1 MFPVFANIGDAAV
14 TLPVAIVCGAWLA
27 FADRRLALRWVAAL
41 ALGMAL
47 VGSTKVLYAGWGVTL
62 ASFDFRVISGHTML
76 STSIWAVTLALLLRG
91 RSHRIAYGAILG
103 LVVGALTGLAR
114 VFDLSHTMSES
125 VSGWLVGLVVAL
137 FFLRACTRER
147 LEQLRLHP
155 VPAGIG
161 VVLVAML
168 AYGHQAPFQDL
179 IEGHAPA
186 LRAHV
191 SAHAQKIEMRAAT
204 LRSSLRF

>member
-1 MFPVFANIGDAAV
+1 MFPVFAKIGDAAV
-14 TLPVAIVCGAWLA
+14 TLPVAMVCGAWLA
-27 FADRRLALRWVAAL
+27 FADWRLALRWVASL

-47 VGSTKVLYAGWGVTL
+47 VGSTKVLYAGWGVTF
-62 ASFDFRVISGHTML
+62 APFGFRVISGHTML

-91 RSHRIAYGAILG
+91 RSHHLAFGAILG
-103 LVVGALTGLAR
+103 LVVGVLTGLAR

-125 VSGWLVGLVVAL
+125 VSGWLVGSVVAV
-137 FFLRACTRER
+137 FFLRACAKER
-147 LEQLRLHP
+147 LERLHP

-191 SAHAQKIEMRAAT
+191 SAQLA
-204 LRSSLRF
+204 RSL